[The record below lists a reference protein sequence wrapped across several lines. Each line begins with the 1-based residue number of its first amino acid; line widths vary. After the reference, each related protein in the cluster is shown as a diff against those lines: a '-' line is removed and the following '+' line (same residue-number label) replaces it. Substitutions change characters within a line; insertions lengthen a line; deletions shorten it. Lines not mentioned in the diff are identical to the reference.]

1 MKGQISC
8 PWCHGVGEYEM
19 QGDAHRSAGTVPCNH
34 TPPYF
39 TSLPPRF
46 DTTQPTP
53 IARAAEP
60 RDLWLAELR
69 KQTALMEEIRD
80 TSRHVLSA
88 LWLSNSLLIKI
99 KSLSTT
105 TGLPQQTALLEKIA
119 ASTENTL
126 IEVQSLAG
134 NRR

>member
-19 QGDAHRSAGTVPCNH
+19 QGDAHRSAGTVPCLH

-46 DTTQPTP
+46 DTTQPAP

-69 KQTALMEEIRD
+69 KQTALMEEQSGKLSLILD
-80 TSRHVLSA
+80 SSRA
-88 LWLSNSLLIKI
+88 SNILLIKI
-99 KSLSTT
+99 KSLSTA

-119 ASTENTL
+119 ASTECTL